1 MFNIC
6 LETNE
11 LINTFEFFK
20 NSLEDIYWGN
30 YINEFKLFIIE
41 SNNKK
46 EIILFRD
53 YNKILKFFK
62 IKENDFIKRQ
72 K

>member
-6 LETNE
+6 LEANE

>member
-20 NSLEDIYWGN
+20 NSLEDIYRGN

>member
-6 LETNE
+6 FETNE
-11 LINTFEFFK
+11 LINIFEFFK

-62 IKENDFIKRQ
+62 IKENDYIKRQ

>member
-11 LINTFEFFK
+11 LINIFEFFK

-62 IKENDFIKRQ
+62 IKENDFIRRQ